1 MKSYFSTSYKQNEN
15 GYIEILLQIIKMMNI
30 NASNRE
36 VNDFLFEVGVNLGAK
51 HAVKNVDSLSGLHL
65 EINDILTK
73 MGFGVCQI
81 EDADNHVIIKHHDL
95 PVIDDG
101 DFKNKWLQYF
111 SVIMCGMY
119 NSWFRQTGAPVELV
133 CTIKEI
139 IAPADAVFEFRRVK

>member
-36 VNDFLFEVGVNLGAK
+36 VNDFLFEVGVNLGTK

-111 SVIMCGMY
+111 SVIMCGLY

-139 IAPADAVFEFRRVK
+139 IAPSDAVFEFKRVK